1 MIQNLYET
9 HLQVKDLQASI
20 EFYEKLGLELSLFIS
35 DRKVAFFYIGKDRQL
50 LGIWEVPPGV
60 EVSKRHF
67 AFGTDL
73 NNLLKAVEWLKE
85 RGIQPIKSFGKEPIE
100 PIVHTWMPAAA
111 VYFNDPDGNE
121 LEFISWLQGA
131 PNDIGFVPYLSEW
144 NELITSNRTLSEID

>member
-9 HLQVKDLQASI
+9 HLQVNDLQTSI
-20 EFYEKLGLELSLFIS
+20 EFYEKLGLELSLVIS
-35 DRKVAFFYIGKDRQL
+35 ERKVAFFYIGKDRQL
-50 LGIWEVPPGV
+50 LGIWEVPAGN

-73 NNLLKAVEWLKE
+73 SNLLNAFEWLKE

-111 VYFNDPDGNE
+111 VYFNDPDGNS
-121 LEFISWLQGA
+121 LEFIAWLQDT
-131 PNDIGFVPYLSEW
+131 PNDIGYVPYLSEW
-144 NELITSNRTLSEID
+144 NELIRSNK